1 MENVLEEI
9 KANSEMMEEISGTG
23 TGKDLFFGG
32 LLSWYLGNHGYV
44 CTWTVECMKNCRSLL
59 KF

>member
-44 CTWTVECMKNCRSLL
+44 CTWTVECMKNCR
-59 KF
+59 